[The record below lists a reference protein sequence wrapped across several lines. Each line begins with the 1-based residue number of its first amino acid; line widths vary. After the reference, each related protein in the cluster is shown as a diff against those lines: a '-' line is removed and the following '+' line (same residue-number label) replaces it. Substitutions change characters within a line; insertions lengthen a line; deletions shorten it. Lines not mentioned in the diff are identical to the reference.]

1 MYVCGGGRGWRKR
14 RVGEEGEGEGEGE
27 RETERQLS
35 FPNNLPTAATNLVF
49 ASLF

>member
-1 MYVCGGGRGWRKR
+1 MYVCGGAGGGERGGGLGKR
-14 RVGEEGEGEGEGE
+14 EKERERGEGN
-27 RETERQLS
+27 RQLS

>member
-1 MYVCGGGRGWRKR
+1 MSVGRRGVEKEEEGWGRGGRRGR
-14 RVGEEGEGEGEGE
+14 GE